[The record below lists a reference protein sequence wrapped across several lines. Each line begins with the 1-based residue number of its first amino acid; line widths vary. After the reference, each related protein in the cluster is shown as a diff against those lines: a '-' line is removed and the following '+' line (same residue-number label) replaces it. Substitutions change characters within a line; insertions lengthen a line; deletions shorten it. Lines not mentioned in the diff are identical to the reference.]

1 MRITRLY
8 LRNYRVYEDELNL
21 EIPPGLVGIYG
32 PNGAGK
38 SYLIESIRWTLFGKS
53 RTPNEEIRTAGVN
66 GECITEVEFEH
77 EGHLYLIRR
86 TLSGIN
92 ATVRAQA
99 WADNLQI
106 GEGVRDVAQ
115 YVHSVLGMD
124 DAAFRSSVFA
134 EQKQVAA
141 FSEQTPAKR
150 RDLVLR
156 LLGIT
161 PLDQARDQARNDA
174 KAARNDYDLL
184 RAHLPDLDEVT
195 RHEAECSAAAEG
207 ATHSARVTSEA
218 LEAARA
224 RQEVLEARARSLDE
238 LERTYSELVTAGKA
252 ARDTH
257 DRAAEDVAR
266 LDTELAELGGA
277 AEELARLSPLA
288 EGLEARESQMRL
300 LEVVVVAE
308 EALAATPLPDVVAAP
323 DPRRLH
329 QAQARA
335 DEARSDLAVARAG
348 VKAAEDEFSRVDQ
361 AHRRSAGLST
371 DHACPLCGQELGD
384 AFAQVRAHRE
394 RELHEARAR
403 VEQCR
408 QACTDA
414 QERASRATS
423 ELRLEADAHE
433 RAEKAWAGHEQA
445 RQRRLDAQEALNR
458 AYANLASLVPDV
470 AAELSSGTVE
480 SARLLG
486 DLRGEVERARRAEAQ
501 CQRLR
506 GRLERREAATRERD
520 QAAARAHEATL
531 QRQALLDK
539 VAALGFQEADRS
551 AAHREV
557 SEARRRTEEALGRNQ
572 AAAVGAAKAVTE
584 LEAARV
590 RHADAGE
597 QHQRVQVEAER
608 ARHLGRAA
616 DLLSNFRN
624 TVVATVGPRLAAQA
638 ADLFAELTDA
648 EYDRLEVDAETYEI
662 QIRDAGRLYGMDR
675 FSGSETDL
683 ANLALR
689 VAISEHV
696 RFQSGGA
703 VGLLVLDEVFGPL
716 DDERKER
723 MLLALERLRG
733 HFRQVLVVT
742 HASEVKEQLP
752 NAIEVVKLPGRRATA
767 RLLGSS

>member
-77 EGHLYLIRR
+77 EGHLYLVRR

-115 YVHSVLGMD
+115 YVHSILGMD

-141 FSEQTPAKR
+141 FSQQTPAKR

-161 PLDQARDQARNDA
+161 PLDQARDQARHDA
-174 KAARNDYDLL
+174 KAAMNDYELL
-184 RAHLPDLDEVT
+184 RAHLPDLEEAA
-195 RHEAECSAAAEG
+195 RHEAECNAAAEE
-207 ATHSARVTSEA
+207 ATHVARAASDD

-224 RQEVLEARARSLDE
+224 RQDVLEAKARTLDE
-238 LERTYSELVTAGKA
+238 LERTYSELVAAGKA
-252 ARDTH
+252 ARETH
-257 DRAAEDVAR
+257 DRAAEDVSR
-266 LDTELAELGGA
+266 LDKELAELGAA
-277 AEELARLSPLA
+277 AEELARLNPLA
-288 EGLEARESQMRL
+288 ESLGERESQLRL
-300 LEVVVVAE
+300 IEAVVAAE
-308 EALAATPLPDVVAAP
+308 KAVAATPVPEAIAVPDQRGVL
-323 DPRRLH
+323 R
-329 QAQARA
+329 AQALVN
-335 DEARSDLAVARAG
+335 EARSDLAVARAA
-348 VKAAEDEFSRVDQ
+348 VTAAEEEFTRVDE

-394 RELHEARAR
+394 QELHEARAR
-403 VEQCR
+403 IEHCR
-408 QACTDA
+408 TVCTVA
-414 QERASRATS
+414 QVRASKAES
-423 ELRLEADAHE
+423 ECESEADAYKQ
-433 RAEKAWAGHEQA
+433 AEKAWAHYEQLL
-445 RQRRLDAQEALNR
+445 QRSTQAQEALNR
-458 AYANLASLVPDV
+458 AYGELASLAPDV
-470 AAELSSGTVE
+470 AAELRAGTALSGHV
-480 SARLLG
+480 L
-486 DLRGEVERARRAEAQ
+486 DLRRSEVERGRLAAAQ

-506 GRLERREAATRERD
+506 GRLERQEAATSERY
-520 QAAARAHEATL
+520 QAYARASEAAL
-531 QRQALLDK
+531 QRQVLLDK
-539 VAALGFQEADRS
+539 VAALGFNEADRM
-551 AAHREV
+551 AAHRAV
-557 SEARRRTEEALGRNQ
+557 DEARRRTEEALGKNQ
-572 AAAVGAAKAVTE
+572 AAAVGAARAVAE
-584 LEAARV
+584 LEAARL
-590 RHADAGE
+590 RYADAGE
-597 QHQRVQVEAER
+597 QHQRVLIAAER

-616 DLLSNFRN
+616 DLLSDFRN

-638 ADLFAELTDA
+638 ADLFAELTDG

-689 VAISEHV
+689 VAISEHM

-752 NAIEVVKLPGRRATA
+752 SAIEVVKLPGRRATA
-767 RLLGSS
+767 RLLGAS